1 MPDGESSGFFK
12 LFVDKKVIDEYNIT
26 VIFLEVTAMKK
37 FKGVVWG
44 ILLVAIGAL
53 WCLDIVGILNFTL
66 FFDGWWTLI
75 IIVPSFIDL
84 ITEKNKT
91 GSIIGL
97 AIGVLLLLACQNI
110 IDFGMIIRL
119 AVPIILLVIG
129 INIIVKSI
137 FGRRVREKARALKT
151 DKPDGLKS
159 YCAVFSGVEPNFEN
173 VVFEGCEATAIFGGV
188 DLDLRRAYINED
200 VYIEVCCIF
209 GGVDI
214 KLPEGVNVRVST
226 IGMFGGVSDKHGAKN
241 SDTAATVY
249 ISGTNIFGG
258 TDIV

>member
-1 MPDGESSGFFK
+1 
-12 LFVDKKVIDEYNIT
+12 
-26 VIFLEVTAMKK
+26 MKK

-53 WCLDIVGILNFTL
+53 WCLDIVGVLNFTL

-84 ITEKNKT
+84 ITERDKT

-110 IDFGMIIRL
+110 IDFGMILKL
-119 AVPIILLVIG
+119 AVPIILVTVG

-137 FGRRVREKARALKT
+137 FGRRAREKARILKKE
-151 DKPDGLKS
+151 KPEGFKS
-159 YCAVFSGVEPNFEN
+159 YCAVFSGAEPNLDDT
-173 VVFEGCEATAIFGGV
+173 VFEGCDATAIFGGV
-188 DLDLRRAYINED
+188 DIDLRRAHINED
-200 VYIEVCCIF
+200 VYIEVCCVF

-214 KLPEGVNVRVST
+214 KLPEGVNVRVSAT
-226 IGMFGGVSDKHGAKN
+226 GMFGGVSDKHGARN

-249 ISGTNIFGG
+249 VSGVNIFGG